1 MTQPATAKEGEPER
15 AVHAVGLEPAAGR
28 VRAVF
33 GGETV
38 ADSARAIVMLETGH
52 APVHYFPREDVR
64 MDLMRRTRH
73 RTHCPFKGDASYW
86 TIAVGGRTSE
96 NAVWS
101 YEDPPPGI
109 AAVKGYVAFYR
120 DRVDSWHEE
129 RGAGRPGREPI
140 A

>member
-1 MTQPATAKEGEPER
+1 MA
-15 AVHAVGLEPAAGR
+15 
-28 VRAVF
+28 
-33 GGETV
+33 
-38 ADSARAIVMLETGH
+38 
-52 APVHYFPREDVR
+52 
-64 MDLMRRTRH
+64 LMRGTRNRTN
-73 RTHCPFKGDASYW
+73 CPLKGDASYW
-86 TIAVGGRTSE
+86 TLSVGGRNSE